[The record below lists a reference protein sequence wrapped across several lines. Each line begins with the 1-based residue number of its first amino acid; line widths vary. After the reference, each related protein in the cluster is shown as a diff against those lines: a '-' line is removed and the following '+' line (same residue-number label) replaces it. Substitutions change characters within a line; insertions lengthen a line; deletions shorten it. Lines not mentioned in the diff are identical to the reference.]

1 MSAKTD
7 DTDSFTESTE
17 SPQIPSVDDEK
28 VKAGKA
34 LARQFLSNSKG
45 QSFSGDT
52 HAQAGT
58 MNAAQKA
65 VGVVVG
71 LMVGGLVAAFLLP
84 VAIDEIVNVDTTN
97 WSSGAA
103 SMWEIM
109 DVIIVLAV
117 FLFFIGVALAATNRI

>member
-7 DTDSFTESTE
+7 DTGSFTGSTE

-34 LARQFLSNSKG
+34 LAEKFLSNSKG
-45 QSFSGDT
+45 QSLLSDT

-84 VAIDEIVNVDTTN
+84 VAIDEIVSVDTSS
-97 WSSGAA
+97 WSSGAS
-103 SMWEIM
+103 SMWNIM